1 MRLAKLAWSV
11 LVGVKDALVLIFVLL
26 FFGAL
31 YAVMSADPNAARGK
45 GGALLLAFDG
55 PIVDQKTEVDPRS
68 LLLGD
73 GSVGAQYQL
82 DDVLNA
88 LDVAATDDD
97 IKTVVLDLDRFAGA
111 GRVALQNIG
120 DRLEKVKA
128 AKKPVLAFATGYYDQ
143 NYSLAA
149 HASEVWLDPMGATA
163 IAGPGGRQPYFKGL
177 VDRFGVNVH
186 VYRVGKYKSFVE
198 PFTLTQQSAEAR
210 AANQALVD
218 VIWADWQT
226 RVAKAR
232 PKAQLAAFIKDPL
245 AGTVGSGASLAE
257 ASLKAG
263 MVDKLGDYTAFAARV
278 AALAGEDEEAQEGF
292 RSSRIADYIKAN
304 PRSTSGEAVGIVH
317 VAGPIVDGEGAGG
330 SAGGDTVSALIG
342 AGLAKKNLKAL
353 VLRVDS
359 PGGSA
364 LASEKIRLALMAA
377 KKAGLPVVV
386 SMGNVAASGG
396 YWVAMTGDKIFAEP
410 ATITGSIGVFGI
422 IPSFENTLGH
432 YGITSDGVKTTPLS
446 GQPDFIGG
454 FTPETDRFVQTG
466 VENIYTQ
473 FLKLVATSRKLPP
486 EKVAE
491 IAQGRVWDGGTA
503 RQLGLVD
510 AFGSL
515 DDAVAEA
522 AKRAKI
528 APDNVRRV
536 VLAPKPSYLSEL
548 LAGWGTEQASRTD
561 IVTRLLRQ
569 QQAAFLAGIND
580 AASVMTGPAVQVR
593 CLSCPPVVVAPTSV
607 SIFTQIKNRFFND

>member
-143 NYSLAA
+143 NYTLAA
-149 HASEVWLDPMGATA
+149 HASEVWLDPMGAAA

-218 VIWADWQT
+218 VIWADWQA

-232 PKAQLAAFIKDPL
+232 PKALLAAFIKDPL

-278 AALAGEDEEAQEGF
+278 AVLAGEDEEAQEGF

-317 VAGPIVDGEGAGG
+317 VSGPIVDGEGAGG
-330 SAGGDTVSALIG
+330 SAGGDTVAALIG
-342 AGLAKKNLKAL
+342 EGLAKKNLKAL

-364 LASEKIRLALMAA
+364 FASEKIRLALMAA

-422 IPSFENTLGH
+422 IPSFENTLGR

-593 CLSCPPVVVAPTSV
+593 CLSCPPTVVAPASV
-607 SIFTQIKNRFFND
+607 SFFTQIKNRFFND

>member
-1 MRLAKLAWSV
+1 MKLAKLAWGV
-11 LVGVKDALVLIFVLL
+11 LVGVKNGLVLIFMLL

-55 PIVDQKTEVDPRS
+55 PIVDQKTEIDARS
-68 LLLGD
+68 FLLGD
-73 GSVGAQYQL
+73 GTVGTQYQL

-120 DRLEKVKA
+120 ERLDKVKA

-149 HASEVWLDPMGATA
+149 HASEVWLDPMGAAA

-198 PFTLTQQSAEAR
+198 PFTLTQQSAEAK
-210 AANQALVD
+210 AANQALAD
-218 VIWADWQT
+218 VIWADWQA

-245 AGTVGSGASLAE
+245 AGTNGKGASLAE

-263 MVDKLGDYTAFAARV
+263 MVDKLGDYTAFTARV
-278 AALAGEDEEAQEGF
+278 AALAGEDEDAREGF

-304 PRSTSGEAVGIVH
+304 PRSTSGDAIGIIH
-317 VAGPIVDGEGAGG
+317 VAGTIVDGEAPGG

-342 AGLAKKNLKAL
+342 EGLAKKNLKAL

-364 LASEKIRLALMAA
+364 LASEKIRLALMEA
-377 KKAGLPVVV
+377 KKAGLPVIV

-396 YWVAMTGDKIFAEP
+396 YWVAMAGDKIFAEP
-410 ATITGSIGVFGI
+410 STITGSIGVFGI
-422 IPSFENTLGH
+422 IPSFENTLGR
-432 YGITSDGVKTTPLS
+432 YGVTSDGVTTTPLS

-454 FTPETDRFVQTG
+454 FNPETDSFIQTS

-473 FLKLVATSRKLPP
+473 FLQLVSASRKLPL

-528 APDNVRRV
+528 APGDVRRV
-536 VLAPKPSYLSEL
+536 VLAPKESYLAGL
-548 LAGWGTEQASRTD
+548 LAGWGTAQTSRTD
-561 IVTRLLRQ
+561 IITRLVRQ
-569 QQAAFLAGIND
+569 QQAAFVAGLGD
-580 AASVMTGPAVQVR
+580 AASVITGPAVQVR
-593 CLSCPPVVVAPTSV
+593 CLSCPPTVISPTPTN
-607 SIFTQIKNRFFND
+607 IFTQIKNRFFND